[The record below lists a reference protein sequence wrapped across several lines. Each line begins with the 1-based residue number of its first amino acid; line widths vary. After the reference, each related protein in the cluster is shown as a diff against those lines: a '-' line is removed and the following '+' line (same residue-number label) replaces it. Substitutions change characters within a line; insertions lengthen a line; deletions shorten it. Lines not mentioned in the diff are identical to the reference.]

1 MRSIEMVL
9 VLCGALQLLT
19 LMFRTHKA
27 SGVAWLSG
35 TAGAGALAAH
45 LIFEGV
51 RWQMAV
57 PYVLTLAGILI
68 VILRRS
74 QCENGRKVWK
84 PLHYLGYG
92 TGCLLLFGSALLASA
107 MPVLRLPEPEGAY
120 AVGTETFHLVD
131 GEREETFTE
140 EPDDKRELMVQI
152 WYPAQQTHPG
162 GNRVSLFPEDRQ
174 LFEAYTKAYAAE
186 LNLPAFVLDYWKYFQ
201 TSAYDRTPLA
211 SSGKPFPLVLI
222 SHGEGTS
229 RLLHVSQAEN
239 LASHGYIVVA
249 IDHTYSTLATAFP
262 DGRVSGY
269 TVIRSGGTVEDF
281 FDRAARVGSVWT
293 QDIAYVIRSLEQL
306 NEGAFGGGFQGR
318 IDMDRIGM
326 LGHSFGGATAFR
338 AVNDI
343 PNIRAGINM
352 DGTLYGIRKR
362 DGMDKPFLFLESE
375 DFQTWKTKLEQGEVT
390 DPAIQKRLSAELATI
405 DRTVDHGGTMIAVEG
420 ASHYNFT
427 DLQLFT
433 EMLDLT
439 GMTGP
444 IKGDRGAHLINAYV
458 LDFFDMYLKG
468 TGNGELLKGP
478 SPQYPEVKFPLG
490 VERDGRR
497 YKNSEE
503 PPGNIV
509 MSL

>member
-1 MRSIEMVL
+1 MRSIEIVL
-9 VLCGALQLLT
+9 VLCGVLQLLT
-19 LMFRTHKA
+19 LMFRTRKA
-27 SGVAWLSG
+27 SRAAGLIGA
-35 TAGAGALAAH
+35 AGAGALAAH
-45 LIFEGV
+45 LIFEGY
-51 RWQMAV
+51 RWQMAI
-57 PYVLTLAGILI
+57 PYALTLTGILI
-68 VILRRS
+68 VILGRS
-74 QCENGRKVWK
+74 QGENGRKVWK
-84 PLHYLGYG
+84 ALRFLGYG
-92 TGCLLLFGSALLASA
+92 TGCLLLVGSALLASA
-107 MPVLRLPEPEGAY
+107 MPVLRMPEPEGAY

-152 WYPAQQTHPG
+152 WYPAQLAHPE

-174 LFEAYTKAYAAE
+174 LFKAYAKAYAAE
-186 LNLPAFVLDYWKYFQ
+186 MNLPAFLLDYWKYFQ
-201 TSAYDRTPLA
+201 TNSYSRTPID

-222 SHGEGTS
+222 SHGEGTG

-249 IDHTYSTLATAFP
+249 VDHTYSTLATAFP

-269 TVIRSGGTVEDF
+269 TVRNGGTVEDV
-281 FDRAARVGSVWT
+281 FDRAERVGAVWT
-293 QDIAYVIRSLEQL
+293 QDIAYVIRSLEKMDD
-306 NEGAFGGGFQGR
+306 GDFGGGFQGR
-318 IDMDRIGM
+318 IDMERIGM

-352 DGTLYGIRKR
+352 DGTLYGIQDR
-362 DGMDKPFLFLESE
+362 DGMNKPFLFLESE
-375 DFQTWKTKLEQGEVT
+375 DFLTWKTKLEQGEVT
-390 DPAIQKRLSAELATI
+390 DPAILKRLSAELATI
-405 DRTVDHGGTMIAVEG
+405 DRAVNHGGTMIAVEG

-444 IKGDRGAHLINAYV
+444 IKGNRGARLVNDYV
-458 LDFFDMYLKG
+458 LDFFDKHLKG

-478 SPQYPEVKFPLG
+478 SPQYPEAKFP
-490 VERDGRR
+490 
-497 YKNSEE
+497 
-503 PPGNIV
+503 
-509 MSL
+509 

>member
-19 LMFRTHKA
+19 LMLRTRKA
-27 SGVAWLSG
+27 SIAAGL
-35 TAGAGALAAH
+35 AGAGALAAH
-45 LIFEGV
+45 LIFEGY
-51 RWQMAV
+51 RWQMVV
-57 PYVLTLAGILI
+57 PYTLTLAGILI

-74 QCENGRKVWK
+74 QDENGSKVWK
-84 PLHYLGYG
+84 LLRYLGYG
-92 TGCLLLFGSALLASA
+92 TGCLLLVASALLASA
-107 MPVLRLPEPEGAY
+107 MPVLRMPEPEGEY

-131 GEREETFTE
+131 GKREETFTE
-140 EPDDKRELMVQI
+140 DPDDKRELMVQI
-152 WYPAQQTHPG
+152 WYPAQQTHPA

-174 LFEAYTKAYAAE
+174 LFKAYTKAYAAE
-186 LNLPAFVLDYWKYFQ
+186 LNLPAYVFDYWKYFQ
-201 TSAYDRTPLA
+201 TNAYVRTPIA

-222 SHGEGTS
+222 SHGEGTG
-229 RLLHVSQAEN
+229 RLLHFSQAEN
-239 LASHGYIVVA
+239 LASHGYIVVG

-262 DGRVSGY
+262 DGRVIGY
-269 TVIRSGGTVEDF
+269 TVHSGGTVEDF
-281 FDRAARVGSVWT
+281 FDRAARVGAVWT

-306 NEGAFGGGFQGR
+306 NDGAFRGGFLGR
-318 IDMDRIGM
+318 IDMNRIGM

-343 PNIRAGINM
+343 PNIRVGINM
-352 DGTLYGIRKR
+352 DGTLYGIRER

-375 DFQTWKTKLEQGEVT
+375 DFLMWKTKLEQGEVT

-405 DRTVDHGGTMIAVEG
+405 DRAVDHGGTMIAVEG

-444 IKGDRGAHLINAYV
+444 IKGNRGARLVNAYV
-458 LDFFDMYLKG
+458 LDFFDKHLKG

-478 SPQYPEVKFPLG
+478 SPQYPEVKFP
-490 VERDGRR
+490 
-497 YKNSEE
+497 
-503 PPGNIV
+503 
-509 MSL
+509 